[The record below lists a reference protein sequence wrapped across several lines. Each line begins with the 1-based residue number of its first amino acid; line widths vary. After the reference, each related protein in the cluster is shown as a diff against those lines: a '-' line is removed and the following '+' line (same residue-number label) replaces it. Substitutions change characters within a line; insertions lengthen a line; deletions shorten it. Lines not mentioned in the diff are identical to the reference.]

1 MEKDVME
8 KVYDLVEIAR
18 STGKIKKGANEVT
31 KSIERSEAKLVVI
44 AEDTQPPEILMHFEP
59 LCKERDITLVKV
71 PSKKELGTSAGLE
84 VPCSAIAVI
93 DAGEA
98 KDLLME
104 VRGKKK
110 E

>member
-59 LCKERDITLVKV
+59 LCKERDITLVRV
-71 PSKKELGTSAGLE
+71 QSKKELGTSAGLD